1 METIIQENEK
11 TGKLTIKLKM
21 NEYEIEEYL
30 LQVGKIPKKLIKE
43 VIVEIKEWLNILKLG
58 LDVQHVNV

>member
-43 VIVEIKEWLNILKLG
+43 VIVEIKE
-58 LDVQHVNV
+58 